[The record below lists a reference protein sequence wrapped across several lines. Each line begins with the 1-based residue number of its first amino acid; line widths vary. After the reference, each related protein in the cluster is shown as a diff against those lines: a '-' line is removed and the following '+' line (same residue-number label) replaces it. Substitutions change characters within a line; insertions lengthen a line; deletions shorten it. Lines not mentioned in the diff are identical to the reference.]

1 MESLL
6 VVLGLLSILYGAYL
20 LVNDVPLP
28 PAVKGSL
35 LILLGAIL
43 IAIAYV
49 RMKKRW
55 EKENRGTGVG
65 YA

>member
-28 PAVKGSL
+28 PTVKGSILIILGVL
-35 LILLGAIL
+35 LIAV
-43 IAIAYV
+43 AYI